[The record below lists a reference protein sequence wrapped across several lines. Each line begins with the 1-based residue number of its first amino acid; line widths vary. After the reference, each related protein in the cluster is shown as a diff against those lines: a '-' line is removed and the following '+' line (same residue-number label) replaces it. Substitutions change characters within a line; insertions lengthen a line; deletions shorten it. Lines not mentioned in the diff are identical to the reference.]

1 MVLRVN
7 KKIRDAILKL
17 LNEYVKRIKNMKKE
31 KEHTNFPILVS
42 ITRKGYWLFRMLF
55 DEYEER

>member
-1 MVLRVN
+1 
-7 KKIRDAILKL
+7 
-17 LNEYVKRIKNMKKE
+17 MKKE